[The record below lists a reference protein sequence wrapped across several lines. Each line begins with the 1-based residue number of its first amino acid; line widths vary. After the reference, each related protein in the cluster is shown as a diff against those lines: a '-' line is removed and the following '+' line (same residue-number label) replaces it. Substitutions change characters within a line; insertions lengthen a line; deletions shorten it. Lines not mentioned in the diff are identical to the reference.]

1 VIHQL
6 IFAYPKPG
14 MSEAEFHRYW
24 VEEHAVRYAAKIP
37 QIRQYAVDT
46 RVELAPD
53 EPEPLWSGVA
63 EIWLADEEE
72 QLASLQTPEFLEGAR
87 LDEPRWAAFWRTL
100 VLDTDAHV
108 VVPGPPRRSDRPAT
122 KLFILVKRREGL
134 PLAEFRQYSKYAH
147 ATLMAQVPGLRRYV
161 QGHTR
166 DGAYGIGEAVLDC
179 AHQLEFDDADALREA
194 MRSYEFQRAL
204 TDLGTVTETRYTH
217 TLAMR
222 ENWIIGPS
230 DRIV

>member
-6 IFAYPKPG
+6 IFAYPRPG
-14 MSEAEFHRYW
+14 MGEPEFHRYW
-24 VEEHAVRYAAKIP
+24 VEEHAVRYASRIP

-46 RVELAPD
+46 RVALSSD

-63 EIWLADEEE
+63 EIWLANEEE

-108 VVPGPPRRSDRPAT
+108 VVPGPRQRSDRPGT

-134 PLAEFRQYSKYAH
+134 PLAEFRQYSKYRH
-147 ATLMAQVPGLRRYV
+147 ATLMSQVPGLRRYY
-161 QGHTR
+161 QNHTR

-179 AHQLEFDDADALREA
+179 AYQLWFDDVDALREG

-204 TDLGTVTETRYTH
+204 SDLATVTEPRYTH
-217 TLAMR
+217 TLAVR
-222 ENWIIGPS
+222 ENWVIGPS
-230 DRIV
+230 ENII